1 MCIDLA
7 DIGQSGLQSQC
18 AWQENKLA
26 VLWTIGV
33 FALNFGPVLVGPV
46 LDWLGPKLTA
56 FLGVPIFPCPFCRA
70 VGAIHVVWVGQ
81 KSLHMSS
88 GDQHADK
95 CSDLWMY

>member
-1 MCIDLA
+1 MPGQMPAHLLTVCA
-7 DIGQSGLQSQC
+7 PSDIGQSGLQSQC

-56 FLGVPIFPCPFCRA
+56 FLGRVSVP
-70 VGAIHVVWVGQ
+70 AIIVQ
-81 KSLHMSS
+81 
-88 GDQHADK
+88 
-95 CSDLWMY
+95 

>member
-1 MCIDLA
+1 MQLHKKQMRRLKILLSCFACA
-7 DIGQSGLQSQC
+7 DIGTSGLQSQC

-56 FLGVPIFPCPFCRA
+56 FLGELFRLRCA
-70 VGAIHVVWVGQ
+70 VLAG
-81 KSLHMSS
+81 
-88 GDQHADK
+88 
-95 CSDLWMY
+95 

>member
-1 MCIDLA
+1 MRLRLLLSRFACA
-7 DIGQSGLQSQC
+7 DIGTSGLQSQC

-56 FLGVPIFPCPFCRA
+56 FLGKLFHLRHTA
-70 VGAIHVVWVGQ
+70 HAGQ
-81 KSLHMSS
+81 R
-88 GDQHADK
+88 
-95 CSDLWMY
+95 